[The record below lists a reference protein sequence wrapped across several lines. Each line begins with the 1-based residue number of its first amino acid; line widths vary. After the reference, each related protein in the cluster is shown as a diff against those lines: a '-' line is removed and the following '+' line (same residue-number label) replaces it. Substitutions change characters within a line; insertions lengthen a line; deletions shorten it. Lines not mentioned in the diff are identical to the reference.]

1 MGIIRN
7 ASMKFGDK
15 IVRVKLFGYEKDSKF
30 IVQESYISE
39 TDLVNIGIIE
49 GSLNWNDAIS
59 EKSEW

>member
-59 EKSEW
+59 EKSE